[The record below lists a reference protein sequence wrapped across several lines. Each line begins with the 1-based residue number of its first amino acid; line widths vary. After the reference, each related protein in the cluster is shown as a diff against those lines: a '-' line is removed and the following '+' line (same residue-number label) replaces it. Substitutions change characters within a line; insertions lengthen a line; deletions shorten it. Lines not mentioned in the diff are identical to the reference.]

1 MSGISLDAVF
11 MKIGLILPVEYGGGT
26 FRLFLNLIRYFA
38 SYSQIEVVVGIP
50 DSYLNS
56 VKVELGQVRREFPSI
71 EIRGFNWRIL
81 TAGEVEDILPLHGV
95 VVQRFIS
102 KSYQVPTDD
111 HENFL
116 NCNFWFIV
124 SDRIAHPL
132 VPLRPY
138 GILVTDHLQRYV
150 PEIFD
155 CKTFQDMDS
164 GAWNFIRAVRN
175 ADLAVVTSQG
185 TAADVEMYSGCL
197 NKILQIPT
205 TLDTEHFLDIARQHE
220 RCCQAITARPYCV
233 WVTNTSK
240 HKNHLRMLEAIRR
253 YFEVY
258 NGILDIVVTGEDTK
272 LFDPQEKLTKNDP
285 RRPLWRNPYA
295 RKVRGSVNSILG
307 QWAARIHWAGGVNDS
322 EYVAIVRNSQFLV
335 HNVLADNG
343 TFSVIEAAI
352 LGRPAMSSDYPQMRE
367 LNKQFELDLHFFDAF
382 DIDGTA
388 RMMSGLEGAQTYR
401 GSRQLEQIEKFSW
414 RSWDERVVTVIDSI
428 VSMPRKEIACL

>member
-38 SYSQIEVVVGIP
+38 SYSRIEVVVGIP

-56 VKVELGQVRREFPSI
+56 VKVELEQVRKEFPNI

-81 TAGEVEDILPLHGV
+81 TAGEVGDVLPLHGV
-95 VVQRFIS
+95 VVHQFIS
-102 KSYQVPTDD
+102 KSYQVPIDG

-116 NCNFWFIV
+116 DCNFWFIV

-150 PEIFD
+150 PEIFGIGEFR
-155 CKTFQDMDS
+155 TENGGS
-164 GAWNFIRAVRN
+164 WNFLRAVRN
-175 ADLAVVTSQG
+175 ADLAVATSEG
-185 TAADVEMYSGCL
+185 TVADVEMYSGCL

-205 TLDTEHFLDIARQHE
+205 TLDIEYFLDVASLHQSFHHN
-220 RCCQAITARPYCV
+220 ITARPYCV
-233 WVTNTSK
+233 WVTNRSV
-240 HKNHLRMLEAIRR
+240 HKNHFRMLEVIRR

-258 NGILDIVVTGEDTK
+258 NGILDIVVTGCDTK
-272 LFDPQEKLTKNDP
+272 LFDPQVKIKKDDP
-285 RRPLWRNPYA
+285 RLSLFRNPYV
-295 RKVRGSVNSILG
+295 RKVRESVNSILG
-307 QWAARIHWAGGVNDS
+307 QWAVRIHWAGEVNDS

-352 LGRPAMSSDYPQMRE
+352 LGRSAMSSDYPQMRE

-388 RMMSGLEGAQTYR
+388 KMMSGLEGTQTHR

-414 RSWDERVVTVIDSI
+414 RSWDETLVTVIDSI